1 MNVND
6 EQNPKMKTKI
16 NSSRSNSNSSNKE
29 QRREEEPS
37 LTLAFDP
44 IVRGIVLDLDDLQD
58 LVKTFPQRYRE
69 CMLSLSKIIKDGD
82 RWDNDSLNGE
92 QHMSDAPRLRPLPT
106 TKLIDVLMNN
116 AGGYPTRE
124 VTTKDQRSVRT
135 EFSIVPFG
143 IFFVNCTFIRRRFIK
158 QQQLDSYLYQYE

>member
-6 EQNPKMKTKI
+6 EQNPKMKTKK

-58 LVKTFPQRYRE
+58 LVRTFTQRYRE
-69 CMLSLSKIIKDGD
+69 CMLSLSKIINDVRRIDD
-82 RWDNDSLNGE
+82 RYQFHLLGIIIHAVIVSETL
-92 QHMSDAPRLRPLPT
+92 L
-106 TKLIDVLMNN
+106 
-116 AGGYPTRE
+116 YP
-124 VTTKDQRSVRT
+124 
-135 EFSIVPFG
+135 
-143 IFFVNCTFIRRRFIK
+143 
-158 QQQLDSYLYQYE
+158 